1 MIEILLLWTITVFI
15 CFVFGEALINTMRIN
30 NTSMA
35 VSIIAGWCLLITLTN
50 LISLFIPV
58 DRIVLMAL
66 LVVAAGLAVTVCRK
80 SSIVKIKSLDIKA
93 VLSVVVS
100 MGFFSIMSFAFME
113 QVGDTLL
120 YHAQAIRWINEYGAV
135 KGIAN
140 LVPRMGFNN
149 SIFCFY
155 ALGANGLYGEGVHS
169 LLGFVLW
176 IFSMYFLETSVRC
189 ITSKRYG
196 IAVYSLSML
205 AYVILNAGV
214 GSTYL
219 TDYPA
224 NCLAGFILIEWLLA
238 DGDIVKKECF
248 LCVLAVVLAT
258 IKVSMAP
265 ILLLAVH
272 PIYVLCKDRQYK
284 KIVASVVACIIMG
297 LPFVIRNVIISGW
310 LLFPLSAIDLFDVS
324 WKVPIEA
331 VEKEA
336 NWVYSWARIPGSDWT
351 LTLNSG
357 PFAWVKLWMLE
368 ETTFYKIIYL
378 ISAIGLIVVIVR
390 LVSKKNDEIYLP
402 YIVSLIC
409 LIYWFCTAP
418 DVRFVNALLFF
429 VMWAPLMSLLD
440 KKAGLLQG
448 ITIVLVL
455 IASPTIINFVNYI
468 NNVEHLK
475 NITYGQ
481 QIDFDESEYYDE
493 YIGEVRFSY
502 FTNGRPGNHELPC
515 IYIPSSDDIVLLGDD
530 ISDGVAVGVSK

>member
-30 NTSMA
+30 NTSIT
-35 VSIIAGWCLLITLTN
+35 VSIITGWCLLITLTN
-50 LISLFIPV
+50 LISLFAPV
-58 DRIVLMAL
+58 NRVALIVGL
-66 LVVAAGLAVTVCRK
+66 LGAAVLAFTVCSK
-80 SSIVKIKSLDIKA
+80 SFIAKIKSLKIKA
-93 VLSVVVS
+93 VLSVVAS

-120 YHAQAIRWINEYGAV
+120 YHAQAVRWINEYGVV
-135 KGIAN
+135 KGITN

-155 ALGANGLYGEGVHS
+155 ALGADGLYGDGLHS

-176 IFSMYFLETSVRC
+176 IFALYFFETSIRC
-189 ITSKRYG
+189 ISSKHYG
-196 IAVYSLSML
+196 IVVYSLSML
-205 AYVILNAGV
+205 AYVVLNAGV

-224 NCLAGFILIEWLLA
+224 NFLAGFILIEWLLS
-238 DGDIVKKECF
+238 DGDRVKKECL

-265 ILLLAVH
+265 MLLLAAH
-272 PIYVLCKDRQYK
+272 PVYVLCRDRQYK
-284 KIVASVVACIIMG
+284 KIATSVVACIIMG
-297 LPFVIRNVIISGW
+297 VPFVIRNVIISGW
-310 LLFPLSAIDLFDVS
+310 LLFPLPAIDLFDVS

-357 PFAWVKLWMLE
+357 PFAWIKIWLLD
-368 ETTFYKIIYL
+368 ETTFYKFIYL
-378 ISAIGLIVVIVR
+378 ISEIGFIAVIVR
-390 LVSKKNDEIYLP
+390 LVMKKTVDILLP
-402 YIVSLIC
+402 YVVTLVS

-429 VMWAPLMSLLD
+429 VLWAPMMSFFD

-448 ITIVLVL
+448 IIIVLVL

-468 NNVEHLK
+468 NNIEHLK
-475 NITYGQ
+475 NIAHGQ
-481 QIDFDESEYYDE
+481 QIEFDESEYHDE
-493 YIGEVRFSY
+493 YIGGVRFSV
-502 FTNGRPGNHELPC
+502 FTDGRPGNHELPC
-515 IYIPSSDDIVLLGDD
+515 IYIPSSYDVVLLGDD
-530 ISDGVAVGVSK
+530 ISDGVAVGGIK